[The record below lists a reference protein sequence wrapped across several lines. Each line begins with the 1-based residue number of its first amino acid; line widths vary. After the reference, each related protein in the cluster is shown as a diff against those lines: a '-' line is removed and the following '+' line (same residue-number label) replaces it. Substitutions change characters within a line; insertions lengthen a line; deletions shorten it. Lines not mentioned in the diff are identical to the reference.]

1 MDFNFTDIIH
11 LMGPI
16 HNILPYMQVTV
27 NTVGA
32 YNLACESQIAVV
44 GTCVNAFQNRVRSTS
59 LSAET

>member
-44 GTCVNAFQNRVRSTS
+44 GTCHACVNAFQNSVR
-59 LSAET
+59 